1 MHKPLFKTAPH
12 EVHDVLRR
20 WILADGFPIVY
31 DRYRSH
37 DAYLVDGATGIE
49 YLDLFSFFAS
59 MPLSHA
65 HAKLAD
71 PDFVARLAAAA
82 VNKPS
87 NSDVYTPAMADFVTA
102 IGSTMPKGFERMFFI
117 EGGALAVENALKVAF
132 DWKVRKNI
140 ERGLTKG
147 TDDDLVGTQVIHFRN
162 AFHGRSGYTLSL
174 TNGFAKEK
182 TQYFPKF
189 KWPRIS
195 TPALHFPVDE
205 QSLKDVSAAENQSI
219 AEIRDAIARHGH
231 DIACLLVE
239 TIQGEGGDNHFR
251 REFLQALRDLADE
264 HEFLLIFDEIQCG
277 MGMTGK
283 WWAFEHHGV
292 FPDVF
297 SFGKKSQVCGIAA
310 TERVNEVDSV
320 FKVPSRINS
329 TWGGNLVDMVRCTKY
344 IEVIEDDH
352 LLENAAEVG
361 GYLQSRLRA
370 LSERHPVITNV
381 RGAGLMCAFDLP
393 TPGARKQ
400 AIDLAM
406 EVERMIVLPCGPRS
420 IRFRPVLDLR
430 KDDVDE
436 AIARLDRV
444 LAKLD

>member
-1 MHKPLFKTAPH
+1 MHKPLFKTAPQ
-12 EVHDVLRR
+12 EVHDVLRQ
-20 WILADGFPIVY
+20 WMLVDGFPIIY

-37 DAYLVDGATGIE
+37 DAYMVDGATGQE

-65 HAKLAD
+65 HAKLQD
-71 PDFVARLAAAA
+71 PAFRERLGAAA

-87 NSDVYTPAMADFVTA
+87 NSDVYTPAMADFVKS
-102 IGSTMPKGFERMFFI
+102 IGTTMPKEFRRLFFI

-140 ERGLTKG
+140 DRGLTKG
-147 TDDDLVGTQVIHFRN
+147 TDEDLVGTQIIHFRN

-174 TNGFAKEK
+174 TNGFAREK

-195 TPALHFPVDE
+195 TPALRFPTDAAALAEVIE
-205 QSLKDVSAAENQSI
+205 AENRSV
-219 AEIRDAIARHGH
+219 AEIREALKVHGH
-231 DIACLLVE
+231 DIAGLLVE

-251 REFLQALRDLADE
+251 REFLQTLRDLADE
-264 HEFLLIFDEIQCG
+264 HEFLLLFDEIQCG

-283 WWAFEHHGV
+283 WWAFQHHGV
-292 FPDVF
+292 LPDVF

-310 TERVNEVDSV
+310 SERVNEVDSV

-329 TWGGNLVDMVRCTKY
+329 TWGGNLVDMVRCTRY
-344 IEVIEDDH
+344 IEIIEEDR
-352 LLENAAEVG
+352 LLENATTVG
-361 GYLQSRLRA
+361 AYLQSGLRG
-370 LSERHPVITNV
+370 LSERHPMVTNV

-393 TPGARKQ
+393 SPELRRS
-400 AIDLAM
+400 AIDHAM
-406 EVERMIVLPCGPRS
+406 DEEHMIILPSGPRS
-420 IRFRPVLDLR
+420 IRFRPTLDLR
-430 KDDVDE
+430 RDDVDE
-436 AIARLDRV
+436 AMTRLDRV
-444 LAKLD
+444 LAKLG

>member
-20 WILADGFPIVY
+20 WILADGFAIVY

-37 DAYLVDGATGIE
+37 DAYLVDGATGTE

-71 PDFVARLAAAA
+71 PDFAARLAAAA

-102 IGSTMPKGFERMFFI
+102 IGSTMPRGFDKMFFI

-140 ERGLTKG
+140 DRGLTKG

-174 TNGFAKEK
+174 TNGFAREK

-189 KWPRIS
+189 KWPRVS
-195 TPALHFPVDE
+195 TPALRFPVDE
-205 QSLKDVSAAENQSI
+205 AALAEVVAAENATI
-219 AEIRDAIARHGH
+219 AEIRQAIATHGH
-231 DIACLLVE
+231 DIAALLIE

-264 HEFLLIFDEIQCG
+264 HEFLLLFDEIQCG

-310 TERVNEVDSV
+310 SARIDEVDSV

-329 TWGGNLVDMVRCTKY
+329 TWGGNLVDMVRCTRY
-344 IEVIEDDH
+344 IEIIEEDK

-361 GYLQSRLRA
+361 NHLQSRLRA
-370 LSERHPVITNV
+370 LSERHPMITNV

-393 TPGARKQ
+393 SPELRRT
-400 AIDLAM
+400 AIDRAM
-406 EVERMIVLPCGPRS
+406 DDERMIVLPCGPRS
-420 IRFRPVLDLR
+420 IRFRPFLDAR
-430 KDDVDE
+430 KDDIDE
-436 AIARLDRV
+436 AITRLDRV
-444 LAKLD
+444 VAKLG

>member
-12 EVHDVLRR
+12 EVHDVLRQ
-20 WILADGFPIVY
+20 WILVDGFPIIY

-37 DAYLVDGATGIE
+37 DAYMVDGATGQE

-65 HAKLAD
+65 HAKLQD
-71 PDFVARLAAAA
+71 PEFRERLGAAA

-87 NSDVYTPAMADFVTA
+87 NSDVYTPAMADFVQA
-102 IGSTMPKGFERMFFI
+102 IGSTMPKEFRRLFFI

-140 ERGLTKG
+140 DRGLTKG

-174 TNGFAKEK
+174 TNGFAREK

-195 TPALHFPVDE
+195 TPALRFPTDAAALAEVIE
-205 QSLKDVSAAENQSI
+205 AENRSI
-219 AEIRDAIARHGH
+219 AEIREAVKVHGH
-231 DIACLLVE
+231 DIAALLVE

-251 REFLQALRDLADE
+251 REFMQTLRDLADE
-264 HEFLLIFDEIQCG
+264 HEFLLLFDEIQCG

-310 TERVNEVDSV
+310 SERVNEVDSV

-329 TWGGNLVDMVRCTKY
+329 TWGGNLVDMVRATRY
-344 IEVIEDDH
+344 IEIIEEDR
-352 LLENAAEVG
+352 LLENAATVG
-361 GYLQSRLRA
+361 EYLKSGLRK
-370 LSERHPVITNV
+370 LGERHPMVTNV

-393 TPGARKQ
+393 SPELRRK
-400 AIDLAM
+400 AIDHAM
-406 EVERMIVLPCGPRS
+406 QDEYMIVLPSGPRS
-420 IRFRPVLDLR
+420 IRFRPTLDLR
-430 KDDVDE
+430 TDDVDE
-436 AIARLDRV
+436 AITRLDRV
-444 LAKLD
+444 LATID